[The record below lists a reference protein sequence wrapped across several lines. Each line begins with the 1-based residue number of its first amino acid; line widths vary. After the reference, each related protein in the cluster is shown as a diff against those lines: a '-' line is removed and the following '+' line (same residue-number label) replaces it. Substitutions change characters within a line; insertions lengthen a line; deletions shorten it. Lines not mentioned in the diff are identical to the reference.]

1 MNKNLTAFAGFFKIR
16 ALDRFI
22 LGELKGPFFFG
33 IMSFTI
39 ILIAGSLLFQIADLV
54 IQRGVSIGVVLRLFF
69 YYLPRLVAYTIPMSC
84 LLAALLGFGKL
95 SANSELVALKSAGLS
110 FKRIIRPVIIAT
122 FFVSVAAFF
131 VNETLVPLS
140 ERAAANVMMYEVF
153 KESPPLF
160 KEKIFLKEEGDGTL
174 KRVIYINKMKIV
186 NGDMEEIVVEEFDA
200 GRLSRIVSAK
210 SGKWINGSWWIN
222 SGNVFEINKE
232 GNVNHLF
239 KFDKQ
244 ALTLNMS
251 PSDVAKSTQKPDQM
265 TIPELLEYIKIN
277 EKSGMNVSKFWMLF
291 HLRLSVPWAC
301 MVLALVGAAL
311 GSRPQRSSSSVGL
324 GLRVIIVFVYYVIL
338 SLTQSLG
345 DAGYLPPVVAA
356 WIANI
361 IFLIIGAVLCRNANK
376 LG

>member
-1 MNKNLTAFAGFFKIR
+1 
-16 ALDRFI
+16 
-22 LGELKGPFFFG
+22 
-33 IMSFTI
+33 MSFTI

-324 GLRVIIVFVYYVIL
+324 GLSVIIVFVYYVIL

>member
-1 MNKNLTAFAGFFKIR
+1 MNKNLTAFADFFKIR

-324 GLRVIIVFVYYVIL
+324 GLSVIIVFVYYVIL

-361 IFLIIGAVLCRNANK
+361 IFIIIGAVLCRNANK

>member
-1 MNKNLTAFAGFFKIR
+1 MNKNLTAFADFFKIR

-210 SGKWINGSWWIN
+210 SGKLINGSWWIN

-324 GLRVIIVFVYYVIL
+324 GLSVIIVFVYYVIL

>member
-324 GLRVIIVFVYYVIL
+324 GLSVIIVFVYYVIL

-361 IFLIIGAVLCRNANK
+361 IFLIIGAVLCRNAN
-376 LG
+376 